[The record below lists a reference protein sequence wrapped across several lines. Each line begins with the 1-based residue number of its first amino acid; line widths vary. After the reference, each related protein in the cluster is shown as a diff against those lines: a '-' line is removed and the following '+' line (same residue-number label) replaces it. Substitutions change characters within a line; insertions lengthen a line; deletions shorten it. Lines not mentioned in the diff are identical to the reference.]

1 MSALRIRA
9 ATRRDRP
16 ALVALLSGLSAESAY
31 QRFQTA
37 IGAHPSR
44 PVVDGLLPEATRG
57 VALLGF
63 VGGELVAHGMW
74 ARAGRA
80 AELGILV
87 ADGHQRQ
94 GFGSELATA
103 LLADLAARGIEQV
116 EVYTGAGNR
125 AVPRMVARQ
134 APGADRTLDGASV
147 SWTFPVERRRVVAA

>member
-16 ALVALLSGLSAESAY
+16 ALLALLCGLSAESAY

-44 PVVDGLLPEATRG
+44 SVVDGLLPEAVRG

-63 VGGELVAHGMW
+63 VDGELVAHGMW
-74 ARAGRA
+74 ARAGGI

-87 ADGHQRQ
+87 ADGHQRR
-94 GFGSELATA
+94 GYGSALVEA
-103 LLADLAARGIEQV
+103 LLADLAARGLQRV

-134 APGADRTLDGASV
+134 APDADRTVDGASV
-147 SWTFPVERRRVVAA
+147 SWTFPVARRRVVAA